1 MTFKKFI
8 IILCIIIL
16 LIVAAVIVE
25 KQTLILRRVVD
36 ARLYGSY
43 FHYMAC
49 EELPSDAEV
58 RQALGDHADIAEAIR
73 EVNPGNVGIMIGSPC
88 WDKADLTIWYNDRA
102 DREEIE
108 KFLSEDLLFFGI
120 PVNLDGR
127 WDR

>member
-43 FHYMAC
+43 FHYMSC

-58 RQALGDHADIAEAIR
+58 RQTLGDHADIAEAIR
-73 EVNPGNVGIMIGSPC
+73 DVNPGNVGIMIGSPC

-108 KFLSEDLLFFGI
+108 TFLSDDLLFFGI

>member
-43 FHYMAC
+43 FHYMSC
-49 EELPSDAEV
+49 EDLPSDAEV

-73 EVNPGNVGIMIGSPC
+73 DVNPGKVGIMIGSPC

-108 KFLSEDLLFFGI
+108 TFLSEDLLFFGI
-120 PVNLDGR
+120 PVNLDGQ